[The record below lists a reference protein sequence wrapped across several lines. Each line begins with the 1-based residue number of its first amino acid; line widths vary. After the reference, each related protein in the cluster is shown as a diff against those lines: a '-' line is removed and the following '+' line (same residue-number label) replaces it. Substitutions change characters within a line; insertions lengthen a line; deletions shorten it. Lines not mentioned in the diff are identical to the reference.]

1 MIKIQPKKHLN
12 LNEIREERF
21 NSMTIE
27 ELEAL
32 QNNYLNA
39 SLSVS
44 DSSVISLIC
53 SVVKEIEVVIQ
64 NKKNELRIQKEHL
77 QEI

>member
-1 MIKIQPKKHLN
+1 MIKIQPQKHLN
-12 LNEIREERF
+12 LNEIREKRF

-39 SLSVS
+39 SLSVT
-44 DSSVISLIC
+44 DSSVISMIYN
-53 SVVKEIEVVIQ
+53 VVKEIEVVIQ
-64 NKKNELRIQKEHL
+64 NKKNILK
-77 QEI
+77 